1 MADGIDEGVA
11 YPLTSK
17 RIKLNYLKHLAG
29 ELGLSTVAPRSDLE
43 VMIYG
48 KLTEMDYDVENM
60 QVVITTCQ
68 EGETLSLKTVDGIV
82 LVVSIPS
89 ELPATEPEEIDS
101 EGDIPFLNL
110 EMRQLQ
116 TLLQLLEEE
125 VLVLRAKLQD
135 SEEEVNQLKQE
146 LSEARGKLVEL
157 WQHNCKQLLNHDEAM
172 MSKET
177 EIQRLREQLQEREL
191 QLARQKLGK
200 LAATAHSD
208 RESKSGLSNLTA
220 TESPYQPGR
229 DFCDTVKAKTSPS
242 LLQGVVKKDTEGKLP
257 STSLLS
263 DSLVPKVL
271 TSHVQSQ
278 HVFVTTATSTS
289 TSNNPLEKGTK
300 SRQTLVFT
308 QPGSITPT
316 VDSSQYNTTVPSYP
330 YTGIPNVQWSQPL
343 QCSYDHEQATS
354 MPAPNNQQV
363 TCVSSSLSNALS
375 TSRPI
380 RSVGIGGTMV
390 GELSARRGK
399 APPIDLFTTE
409 SIEITFDDWLL
420 TLERAATW
428 NGWTSDE
435 TLMQL
440 SGHLKG
446 RALQEWKLLT
456 PDYKTSYQTA
466 IKALRE
472 KLDPGNQTLAAL
484 DFRHTTQKAGEP
496 VSDFIGRLEQIFQTG
511 FGRERLSHET
521 RDMLLYG

>member
-1 MADGIDEGVA
+1 M
-11 YPLTSK
+11 TSK
-17 RIKLNYLKHLAG
+17 
-29 ELGLSTVAPRSDLE
+29 ES
-43 VMIYG
+43 
-48 KLTEMDYDVENM
+48 
-60 QVVITTCQ
+60 
-68 EGETLSLKTVDGIV
+68 
-82 LVVSIPS
+82 
-89 ELPATEPEEIDS
+89 
-101 EGDIPFLNL
+101 
-110 EMRQLQ
+110 
-116 TLLQLLEEE
+116 
-125 VLVLRAKLQD
+125 
-135 SEEEVNQLKQE
+135 
-146 LSEARGKLVEL
+146 
-157 WQHNCKQLLNHDEAM
+157 
-172 MSKET
+172 
-177 EIQRLREQLQEREL
+177 EIQRLREQLQEREW

-229 DFCDTVKAKTSPS
+229 DFCDTVKAETSPS
-242 LLQGVVKKDTEGKLP
+242 LLQSIVKEDTEGKLP
-257 STSLLS
+257 STSLPP
-263 DSLVPKVL
+263 DSLVTKVL

-278 HVFVTTATSTS
+278 HVFVTTTTPTS

-300 SRQTLVFT
+300 SRQTFVFT

-316 VDSSQYNTTVPSYP
+316 VDSSQHNTTVPSYP

-363 TCVSSSLSNALS
+363 TCVSSFISSALS

-380 RSVGIGGTMV
+380 NSPTMV
-390 GELSARRGK
+390 GERGK
-399 APPIDLFTTE
+399 APPIDLFTVE
-409 SIEITFDDWLL
+409 SIGITFDDWLL

-466 IKALRE
+466 IKA
-472 KLDPGNQTLAAL
+472 
-484 DFRHTTQKAGEP
+484 
-496 VSDFIGRLEQIFQTG
+496 
-511 FGRERLSHET
+511 
-521 RDMLLYG
+521 